1 MKMSNNIGI
10 IEKLLTGEYQSPYS
24 RKNIKLPI
32 DEILIPTSILE
43 VEINHLKKINNKKNL
58 TISGSNSFANYG
70 KKVIHKLNEEK
81 VNHEIKILENYQ
93 STVEYAS
100 SIANSLKEY
109 DNIICIGSGS
119 VVDICKYVS
128 NVNNQGLFVYLSS
141 LSAAATTSTVS
152 LTENGI
158 KVSIKSKIPD
168 AIIIDLDNLKKA
180 PVRLLRSALGDVLC
194 RSTCQIDW
202 LTSHFLL
209 NTFYDETPF
218 ALQYEDEEILLNH
231 SQEIIS
237 GDEKILSALS
247 RMTLLN
253 GIAAIIIGSTHA
265 GSMGEHLISHY
276 IDMFMG
282 DKHPGSLHGEQVGI
296 ATLLISKMQNDILN
310 DSEIPKFKEIKHDL
324 KIFEKIFGNKEGVNL
339 HKQFQNKLFTQKS
352 LIHINQD
359 LSENWGFYKETLM
372 KFSVKTNRIKQS
384 FINCGA
390 ACTNLDL
397 NIPNDF
403 FQICIENA
411 HYLRDRFS
419 YLDIIHYLGKIKKYS
434 KSPYSS

>member
-1 MKMSNNIGI
+1 MINKIGI
-10 IEKLLTGEYQSPYS
+10 IEKLLTGEDQSPFS
-24 RKNIKLPI
+24 RKNIQLPI
-32 DEILIPTSILE
+32 EEIVITPSLLNYQFRHFKNFE
-43 VEINHLKKINNKKNL
+43 NKKNL
-58 TISGSNSFANYG
+58 IISGVKSFDSLGNKIT
-70 KKVIHKLNEEK
+70 KKFDQEKLNF
-81 VNHEIKILENYQ
+81 EIKILENYQ

-218 ALQYEDEEILLNH
+218 ALQYEDEKILLNH

-253 GIAAIIIGSTHA
+253 GIAAIIIGST
-265 GSMGEHLISHY
+265 
-276 IDMFMG
+276 
-282 DKHPGSLHGEQVGI
+282 
-296 ATLLISKMQNDILN
+296 
-310 DSEIPKFKEIKHDL
+310 
-324 KIFEKIFGNKEGVNL
+324 
-339 HKQFQNKLFTQKS
+339 
-352 LIHINQD
+352 
-359 LSENWGFYKETLM
+359 
-372 KFSVKTNRIKQS
+372 
-384 FINCGA
+384 
-390 ACTNLDL
+390 
-397 NIPNDF
+397 
-403 FQICIENA
+403 
-411 HYLRDRFS
+411 
-419 YLDIIHYLGKIKKYS
+419 
-434 KSPYSS
+434 

>member
-58 TISGSNSFANYG
+58 IISGSNSFANYG

-218 ALQYEDEEILLNH
+218 ALQYEDEKILLNH

-310 DSEIPKFKEIKHDL
+310 DLKF
-324 KIFEKIFGNKEGVNL
+324 
-339 HKQFQNKLFTQKS
+339 
-352 LIHINQD
+352 
-359 LSENWGFYKETLM
+359 
-372 KFSVKTNRIKQS
+372 
-384 FINCGA
+384 
-390 ACTNLDL
+390 
-397 NIPNDF
+397 
-403 FQICIENA
+403 
-411 HYLRDRFS
+411 
-419 YLDIIHYLGKIKKYS
+419 
-434 KSPYSS
+434 